1 MMIHHLHLHHENV
14 LTENRPLACALPR
27 RANREKQRFIIII
40 TQHIIIVIT
49 QISRFSTI
57 SPTLPF
63 LDGLDIV
70 NESLGQWVSF
80 SKVTKFNKLNFSS
93 SDSVSSKDKAQVR
106 SGVEAFKF

>member
-1 MMIHHLHLHHENV
+1 MHFPAGQ
-14 LTENRPLACALPR
+14 TEKN
-27 RANREKQRFIIII
+27 KGSIIII